1 MPFDYSENTVFIG
14 TIQGKLTRDYT
25 WFMRTDMIKMPMM
38 LVKFDFIESDSSIEK
53 FCYIAQSMNIIM

>member
-1 MPFDYSENTVFIG
+1 
-14 TIQGKLTRDYT
+14 
-25 WFMRTDMIKMPMM
+25 MRTDMIKMPMM